1 MKLRL
6 TGNCVMTFLLA
17 LQGCTISLSHVPA
30 GTVAP
35 SVSERPAGLWAGPWE
50 EGEQLRGHMS
60 AVVEA
65 TSAGEYRAII
75 HAITLQQ
82 NWTDPGGFRPAVHA
96 DLRVPLSV
104 SSMPH
109 GKLRI
114 QGEARQF
121 HPHVGFFTLV
131 VDGTADN
138 DEILI
143 GFTRGNATGRARL
156 RRITPQP
163 LQTTSLVPFLLKAQM
178 DPPQVREEIRQAW
191 EMPLEPDTVP
201 ASEPMSPD
209 SAETSPVPSPGPLAD
224 Q

>member
-6 TGNCVMTFLLA
+6 SGICVMNLLA
-17 LQGCTISLSHVPA
+17 VQGCTISLSHMPA

-35 SVSERPAGLWAGPWE
+35 SVAESPAGLWAGPWE

-65 TSAGEYRAII
+65 TSAGEYEAVI
-75 HAITLQQ
+75 HAVTLQQ
-82 NWTDPGGFRPAVHA
+82 SWTDPGGFRPAVHA

-104 SSMPH
+104 SSMPQ

-131 VDGTADN
+131 VDGTAED
-138 DEILI
+138 DEIRI

-156 RRITPQP
+156 RRITTQP
-163 LQTTSLVPFLLKAQM
+163 LQTTNLVPFLLKAQM
-178 DPPQVREEIRQAW
+178 DPPQMREEIRQAW
-191 EMPLEPDTVP
+191 EMPLEPDAVP
-201 ASEPMSPD
+201 ASEPITAD
-209 SAETSPVPSPGPLAD
+209 STKASRLPSAD
-224 Q
+224 